1 LNVLHKNEI
10 KIIEDLQN
18 ITDNNISGL
27 LKRHKSIITNLE
39 AVMKAYI
46 EKYALLLDYKNDA
59 TPNINN
65 MDDNKV
71 LKFVVDII
79 AFNVDRYIGEN
90 LMTSIKR
97 IIAKDLASKGNDEE
111 QIKGIIS
118 RIGNIKVNTILLK
131 DYLIG
136 NRKSNSLMSINMIK
150 NILEIKEHRNE
161 NVDEL
166 TENYNFN
173 VLKNMLKSSGVI
185 DIDFESSFMTLQ
197 NYYASL
203 YREYIVNAFVC
214 IVNYNKYIIN
224 QYKFVRTL
232 KELVD
237 KF

>member
-1 LNVLHKNEI
+1 
-10 KIIEDLQN
+10 
-18 ITDNNISGL
+18 
-27 LKRHKSIITNLE
+27 
-39 AVMKAYI
+39 
-46 EKYALLLDYKNDA
+46 
-59 TPNINN
+59 

-90 LMTSIKR
+90 LMTSIKG

-173 VLKNMLKSSGVI
+173 VLKNMLKSSGII